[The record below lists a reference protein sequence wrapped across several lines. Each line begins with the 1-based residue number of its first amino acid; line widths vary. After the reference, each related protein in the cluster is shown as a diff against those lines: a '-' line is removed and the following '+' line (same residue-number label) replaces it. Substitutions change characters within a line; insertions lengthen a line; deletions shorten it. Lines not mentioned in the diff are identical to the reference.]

1 MAQSFR
7 PCQTAQGHSNAANAT
22 LGVAGSETLDTRRLG
37 NRVETWRTHCKMEVY
52 DQAEAFSEKD
62 GDLEF
67 SHTKAIL
74 RQGDQFFYCISQRRH
89 SPGSTVDLL
98 PSDLH
103 EIPQDI
109 IWPKV
114 DLELTEAPRPLPLD
128 SYIKQPRLIEY
139 GDTEAALNPGAQLLH
154 EATIWE
160 VLYKSPHP
168 NIARFL
174 GCIIKDGRLTGLCFV
189 KYPMN
194 LFEAARSSNS
204 LDIQRCL
211 LGIESGVRHLHRL
224 GFIHNDLNPSN
235 IMMDGDT
242 PVIIDLDSCEQ
253 EGAMLRLKAGTVGW
267 SACDSE
273 VAERKNDL
281 DALPKIQNYL
291 EETRKTHGNT

>member
-1 MAQSFR
+1 MDQPFR
-7 PCQTAQGHSNAANAT
+7 PGQMTQGHYNAANAT
-22 LGVAGSETLDTRRLG
+22 LGVAGSDTLDTGQLSD
-37 NRVETWRTHCKMEVY
+37 RVEDSRTHCNMEVY

-74 RQGDQFFYCISQRRH
+74 RQGDQFFYCISQRRL
-89 SPGSTVDLL
+89 SFGSTVDFP

-114 DLELTEAPRPLPLD
+114 DLKLTEAPRPLPLD
-128 SYIKQPRLIEY
+128 CYIKQPRLIEY
-139 GDTEAALNPGAQLLH
+139 GDTEASLNPGAQLLH

-160 VLYKSPHP
+160 ILNKSPHP

-194 LFEAARSSNS
+194 LFEAAASSNS

-211 LGIESGVRHLHRL
+211 QGIENGVRHLHGL

-242 PVIIDLDSCEQ
+242 PVIIDLDSCQ
-253 EGAMLRLKAGTVGW
+253 REGAKLGLKAGTIGW
-267 SACDSE
+267 SACDTE
-273 VAERKNDL
+273 FAERKNDI

-291 EETRKTHGNT
+291 EETRKTHVNM